1 MAKLGP
7 FGVLV
12 AGETVLKAL
21 QGMLAVDAHSGTAT
35 CGKPLGHKRLHPP
48 RLPVANA
55 ELLIASDGVQQIIGI
70 GSEVATIR
78 GDAACNLGLEARA
91 S

>member
-1 MAKLGP
+1 VRPLRERIDKGIAASTL
-7 FGVLV
+7 
-12 AGETVLKAL
+12 
-21 QGMLAVDAHSGTAT
+21 HSGTRQ
-35 CGKPLGHKRLHPP
+35 CEKPLGHKRLHPP